1 MKRTLLWT
9 AALILVIGAFATSL
23 HAQAKE
29 EKDITGNWQGTLQAG
44 QGLRTLL
51 KISKDDGKL
60 KAVMYSI
67 DQGGQPLPLTSISIQ
82 GTAVNFDIKSIGVTY
97 AGTLNPDGNT
107 IAGSATQNGQTHTLN
122 LEHVTAENSWPI
134 PAPPKAMAADAVPKF
149 DVITIKPSKPDQQG
163 KGFTVR
169 GRHVMTFNTTLSD
182 LVTFAYGLHSKQVLS
197 APTWFATDKFDLDG
211 VPDIEGR
218 PSAKQMRLLIQSALT
233 DRFKL
238 TFHHDKKELAVY
250 ALEIGKGGP
259 KMTETIHQ
267 PADPRNFL
275 FRRAGDLMVTNSTM
289 QDFSN
294 GMQEAVM
301 DKPVVDH
308 TGLTARYDFTLK
320 WTPDE
325 SQFEAMGGYRAPAT
339 EDPNAPPSLST
350 AMQEQLGLKFDATK
364 AQADVFV
371 IDHVEKP
378 SEN

>member
-1 MKRTLLWT
+1 MKRTLLWM
-9 AALILVIGAFATSL
+9 LGIILLSGSPSTSL
-23 HAQAKE
+23 HAQD
-29 EKDITGNWQGTLQAG
+29 KDVTGNWQGTLQAERA
-44 QGLRTLL
+44 LRTLI

-67 DQGGQPLPLTSISIQ
+67 DQGGQPIPVTTFSLQGSSVTFEIKPL
-82 GTAVNFDIKSIGVTY
+82 DVTY
-97 AGTLNPDGNT
+97 TGTLNPDGNA

-134 PAPPKAMAADAVPKF
+134 PEPPKAMPADAIPKF

-169 GRHVMTFNTTLSD
+169 GRHVMTINTNVND
-182 LVTFAYGLHSKQVLS
+182 LITFAYSLHAKQLIN
-197 APTWFATDKFDLDG
+197 APAWFVTDHFDLDG
-211 VPDIEGR
+211 VPDVEGR
-218 PSAKQMRLLIQSALT
+218 PSAQQMRLLLQSALT

-238 TFHHDKKELAVY
+238 TFHHDKKELSVY

-259 KMTETIHQ
+259 KLAETTHQ
-267 PADPRNFL
+267 PSDPRNFL
-275 FRRAGDLMVTNSTM
+275 FRKLGALMVSNSTM
-289 QDFSN
+289 QDFCN
-294 GMQEAVM
+294 GMQGAVM

-308 TGLTARYDFTLK
+308 TGLTARYDFTLN

-325 SQFEAMGGYRAPAT
+325 SQFEAMGGFKPPTAD
-339 EDPNAPPSLST
+339 DPNAPPVLST

-364 AQADVFV
+364 APAEVFV

-378 SEN
+378 SAN

>member
-1 MKRTLLWT
+1 MKRTLLRM
-9 AALILVIGAFATSL
+9 ASLILIIGAFATAL
-23 HAQAKE
+23 HAQ
-29 EKDITGNWQGTLQAG
+29 EKDITGNWQGTLQVG

-67 DQGGQPLPLTSISIQ
+67 DQGGQVLPVTSISIQ
-82 GTAVNFDIKSIGVTY
+82 GTAVNFDIKSLDVTY
-97 AGTLNPDGNT
+97 TGTLNPDGNT

-122 LEHVTAENSWPI
+122 LEHVTPENSWPI
-134 PAPPKAMAADAVPKF
+134 PEPPKSMPADAIPKF
-149 DVITIKPSKPDQQG
+149 DVVTIKPSDPSRQG

-169 GRHVMTFNTTLSD
+169 GRHVMTFNTNMND
-182 LVTFAYGLHSKQVLS
+182 LVTFAYSLHPKQIIN
-197 APTWFATDKFDLDG
+197 APAWFATDNFDLDG

-218 PSAKQMRLLIQSALT
+218 PSAQQMRLLVQSALT

-238 TFHHDKKELAVY
+238 TFHHDKKELSVY

-259 KMTETIHQ
+259 KLTETIHQ

-275 FRRAGDLMVTNSTM
+275 FRKLGALMVTNSTM
-289 QDFSN
+289 EDFCN
-294 GMQEAVM
+294 GMQGAVM

-308 TGLTARYDFTLK
+308 TGLTARYDFNLN

-325 SQFEAMGGYRAPAT
+325 SQFEAMGGFKPPSADDT
-339 EDPNAPPSLST
+339 NAPPALST
-350 AMQEQLGLKFDATK
+350 AMQEQLGLKFEATK
-364 AQADVFV
+364 AQADVLV

-378 SEN
+378 SAN